1 MIENFESK
9 ITFEIP
15 TNLDF
20 DKLIRGNNY
29 TLFWQNL
36 HQQQQQQHHYPG
48 TVASGAAA
56 RLAAVGTAGASAAT
70 AAAAATFG
78 GMGSDGG
85 GSPFGG
91 GFGSSGSSLF
101 GGIDYS
107 NGSSD
112 YGLLNSLQT
121 FANRGRDGLGVGPG
135 TEQMLDPTY
144 ERFIG
149 DVWVGIVLTLM
160 ILSSIFCMCSCFLY
174 HKFRQWQRNVLTAR
188 SQTLSS
194 MDIETPP
201 PYDAESLPSYT
212 IVSGLPS
219 YQDAIEQLKQKQMKY
234 YEPVKVH
241 RPSVMK
247 LFESQ
252 DLLSQSAAPP
262 ATSAAQPTTAK
273 LEEIRYNFVRPLSV
287 QDGVGPLPEA
297 TTSSSIITTTGPTVL
312 PAGSSQHPAASQPL
326 PPPPP
331 YKSQIST
338 ISTASS
344 TGAAGVGG
352 VVVGS
357 MVVELPAQHAPVV
370 PMVTTTVRLP
380 QKKPASASI
389 CQYTIEHERPAAGG
403 ARS

>member
-36 HQQQQQQHHYPG
+36 HQQQQQQQHHYQG

-85 GSPFGG
+85 SPFGG
-91 GFGSSGSSLF
+91 GYGSSGSSLF

-121 FANRGRDGLGVGPG
+121 FANRGRDGFGVGPG

-174 HKFRQWQRNVLTAR
+174 HKFRQWQRN
-188 SQTLSS
+188 
-194 MDIETPP
+194 
-201 PYDAESLPSYT
+201 
-212 IVSGLPS
+212 GKC
-219 YQDAIEQLKQKQMKY
+219 AI
-234 YEPVKVH
+234 
-241 RPSVMK
+241 
-247 LFESQ
+247 
-252 DLLSQSAAPP
+252 
-262 ATSAAQPTTAK
+262 
-273 LEEIRYNFVRPLSV
+273 N
-287 QDGVGPLPEA
+287 
-297 TTSSSIITTTGPTVL
+297 
-312 PAGSSQHPAASQPL
+312 HPHL
-326 PPPPP
+326 
-331 YKSQIST
+331 
-338 ISTASS
+338 
-344 TGAAGVGG
+344 
-352 VVVGS
+352 
-357 MVVELPAQHAPVV
+357 
-370 PMVTTTVRLP
+370 
-380 QKKPASASI
+380 
-389 CQYTIEHERPAAGG
+389 
-403 ARS
+403 

>member
-15 TNLDF
+15 SNIDF

-36 HQQQQQQHHYPG
+36 HQQQQQIG
-48 TVASGAAA
+48 GAGSALGAAGAA
-56 RLAAVGTAGASAAT
+56 RL
-70 AAAAATFG
+70 G
-78 GMGSDGG
+78 GMADS
-85 GSPFGG
+85 G
-91 GFGSSGSSLF
+91 GFGFASSPSASLF

-112 YGLLNSLQT
+112 YGLLNSLQS
-121 FANRGRDGLGVGPG
+121 FANRGAGRDGLVGSD
-135 TEQMLDPTY
+135 QLLDPTY

-201 PYDAESLPSYT
+201 PYDVESLPSYT

-252 DLLSQSAAPP
+252 DLLAAAAGTTPP
-262 ATSAAQPTTAK
+262 K
-273 LEEIRYNFVRPLSV
+273 LEEIRYTFGRPLSTIETE
-287 QDGVGPLPEA
+287 PA
-297 TTSSSIITTTGPTVL
+297 SSSCQQPSPQQPQPIVSL
-312 PAGSSQHPAASQPL
+312 PIEQPAPV

-331 YKSQIST
+331 YKREIST
-338 ISTASS
+338 ISTVSS
-344 TGAAGVGG
+344 PAAIGV
-352 VVVGS
+352 
-357 MVVELPAQHAPVV
+357 LPDQAGHSTDVS
-370 PMVTTTVRLP
+370 TVIRVMP
-380 QKKPASASI
+380 QQKKIGVCHYA
-389 CQYTIEHERPAAGG
+389 IENERPAG
-403 ARS
+403 RS

>member
-36 HQQQQQQHHYPG
+36 QHQHQQQQQSGGGG
-48 TVASGAAA
+48 TFGAGAAA
-56 RLAAVGTAGASAAT
+56 RLGAGMADA
-70 AAAAATFG
+70 
-78 GMGSDGG
+78 GS
-85 GSPFGG
+85 F
-91 GFGSSGSSLF
+91 GFGSSPSSSLF
-101 GGIDYS
+101 GAIDYS

-112 YGLLNSLQT
+112 YGLLNSLQS
-121 FANRGRDGLGVGPG
+121 FANRGGAGRDGMIGGDQL
-135 TEQMLDPTY
+135 LDPTY

-201 PYDAESLPSYT
+201 PYDVESLPSYT

-234 YEPVKVH
+234 YEPIKVH

-247 LFESQ
+247 LFEPQ
-252 DLLSQSAAPP
+252 DLLMTSPNIPSA
-262 ATSAAQPTTAK
+262 SK
-273 LEEIRYNFVRPLSV
+273 REEIRYTFANRPLSTIEM
-287 QDGVGPLPEA
+287 GTEALPA
-297 TTSSSIITTTGPTVL
+297 TGAAASGAADVETSSCQQIAITIDQPSTVNLPAMPTV
-312 PAGSSQHPAASQPL
+312 
-326 PPPPP
+326 PPPP
-331 YKSQIST
+331 YKREIST
-338 ISTASS
+338 ISSTNSVVIADQSANGQPSPDLGTTA
-344 TGAAGVGG
+344 
-352 VVVGS
+352 
-357 MVVELPAQHAPVV
+357 EHLP
-370 PMVTTTVRLP
+370 TTMRFP
-380 QKKPASASI
+380 QAQKKIDVCHYA
-389 CQYTIEHERPAAGG
+389 IENERQAG
-403 ARS
+403 RS

>member
-36 HQQQQQQHHYPG
+36 HQQHQNA
-48 TVASGAAA
+48 ASGAAA
-56 RLAAVGTAGASAAT
+56 RLAATGGSG
-70 AAAAATFG
+70 ATFG
-78 GMGSDGG
+78 GMADAGG
-85 GSPFGG
+85 FG

-112 YGLLNSLQT
+112 YGLLNSLQS
-121 FANRGRDGLGVGPG
+121 FANRGRDGLGGVG

-252 DLLSQSAAPP
+252 DLLGT
-262 ATSAAQPTTAK
+262 ATSAPNPAK
-273 LEEIRYNFVRPLSV
+273 HEEIRYNFVRPLSV
-287 QDGVGPLPEA
+287 QEQPLPEP
-297 TTSSSIITTTGPTVL
+297 TTSTGQ
-312 PAGSSQHPAASQPL
+312 AGGTSEQPM

-344 TGAAGVGG
+344 THGVS
-352 VVVGS
+352 S
-357 MVVELPAQHAPVV
+357 MVVELPAQHGCPI
-370 PMVTTTVRLP
+370 TTIRLP
-380 QKKPASASI
+380 QKKLADV
-389 CQYTIEHERPAAGG
+389 CHYTIEHERMAGG
-403 ARS
+403 RS

>member
-15 TNLDF
+15 TNIDF

-36 HQQQQQQHHYPG
+36 HQQQQQ
-48 TVASGAAA
+48 SGGGGVGSALGAAGAA
-56 RLAAVGTAGASAAT
+56 RL
-70 AAAAATFG
+70 G
-78 GMGSDGG
+78 GMADS
-85 GSPFGG
+85 G
-91 GFGSSGSSLF
+91 GFGFASSPSASLF

-112 YGLLNSLQT
+112 YGLLNSLQS
-121 FANRGRDGLGVGPG
+121 FANRGVGRDGLVGSD
-135 TEQMLDPTY
+135 QLLDPTY

-201 PYDAESLPSYT
+201 PYDVESLPSYT

-252 DLLSQSAAPP
+252 DLLAPAGTNP
-262 ATSAAQPTTAK
+262 PK
-273 LEEIRYNFVRPLSV
+273 LEEIRYTFGRPLSTIETE
-287 QDGVGPLPEA
+287 PA
-297 TTSSSIITTTGPTVL
+297 SSSCQPQQQTIVSLPIEQPPPPGVLLGPPV
-312 PAGSSQHPAASQPL
+312 SQV

-331 YKSQIST
+331 YKREIST
-338 ISTASS
+338 ISTVSSPAAICVLSPAPDQAGNSTDAS
-344 TGAAGVGG
+344 
-352 VVVGS
+352 
-357 MVVELPAQHAPVV
+357 
-370 PMVTTTVRLP
+370 TVIRVLP
-380 QKKPASASI
+380 QQKKLGVCHYA
-389 CQYTIEHERPAAGG
+389 IENERLAG
-403 ARS
+403 RS